1 MLCDENILW
10 SQAVFEVF
18 YSPGKFSLCGEV
30 FGWLL
35 AFWLLLSFG
44 RKSFDR
50 DQGVLSGCAC
60 MFAVGCSCL
69 EELCTS
75 GEAVTHVF
83 EASFVF
89 SRHLNMPRLDA
100 WLKEATV

>member
-1 MLCDENILW
+1 MAERAIRTLKESLVRRLT
-10 SQAVFEVF
+10 AEV
-18 YSPGKFSLCGEV
+18 GEETSGISY
-30 FGWLL
+30 FQT
-35 AFWLLLSFG
+35 FLLSTT
-44 RKSFDR
+44 
-50 DQGVLSGCAC
+50 AC
-60 MFAVGCSCL
+60 MFVVGCSCL
-69 EELCTS
+69 EEFCTS